1 MNSWQVGAII
11 VYTYVFKM
19 LSPPPGETF
28 DGDEEKL
35 PVIAS
40 GENATPELG
49 KYPTSTRTST
59 VPEDEPLLSVEGN
72 QKGDTSL
79 GSEV

>member
-1 MNSWQVGAII
+1 
-11 VYTYVFKM
+11 M

-28 DGDEEKL
+28 DGDEVKL

-40 GENATPELG
+40 GENVTPEVG
-49 KYPTSTRTST
+49 KYPISTRTGT
-59 VPEDEPLLSVEGN
+59 LPEDEPLLSVEGN

-79 GSEV
+79 GSKVRKASSDSCT

>member
-1 MNSWQVGAII
+1 
-11 VYTYVFKM
+11 M

-49 KYPTSTRTST
+49 KYPISTRTST
-59 VPEDEPLLSVEGN
+59 VPEEEPLLSIEAD
-72 QKGDTSL
+72 QKGATSL
-79 GSEV
+79 GSKVRKSSRDLCT